1 MALRN
6 RKNVHASKYHLLVTR
21 KTEITTKIMEFDDKR
36 AIRRFPVSKESK
48 SMKLESTGISDCN

>member
-6 RKNVHASKYHLLVTR
+6 RKKVHTGKYRLLVTR
-21 KTEITTKIMEFDDKR
+21 KSEITTKMEFDDKR
-36 AIRRFPVSKESK
+36 GLIKRFPVSKESK

>member
-6 RKNVHASKYHLLVTR
+6 RKKVHTGKYRLLVTR
-21 KTEITTKIMEFDDKR
+21 KSEITTKMEFDDKR
-36 AIRRFPVSKESK
+36 AIKRFPVSKESK